1 MSVVLYLKQER
12 AIWGNRV
19 IFIRE
24 CFGFCFGE
32 KRKGKEKQVLFMSP
46 EEATSFVL
54 KGIQIDQLLPRE
66 SCEQFS
72 AYVVRMNPGQIK
84 KPSYHKK
91 GEELYYVLSGEG
103 EAILDGKEYALRKGC
118 FFRVPPGV
126 VHQFTTIEEPICML
140 NFHSPPVF
148 SDKDTYFIE

>member
-1 MSVVLYLKQER
+1 MIFVPECDGSCFEER
-12 AIWGNRV
+12 MTD
-19 IFIRE
+19 
-24 CFGFCFGE
+24 
-32 KRKGKEKQVLFMSP
+32 KKKQVLFINP

-66 SCEQFS
+66 FCEQFS

-103 EAILDGKEYALRKGC
+103 EAILNGKEYKLRKGC

-126 VHQFTTIEEPICML
+126 VHQFMTIEEPICML

-148 SDKDTYFIE
+148 ADKDNYFIE